1 MSGIHVVGVP
11 GSLRAESRTRTAVE
25 TALVGAERSGASVE
39 LIDLREYDL
48 PMVNPD
54 VDEQGD
60 AEALREA
67 IGAADAVVL
76 GTPMYHGSCSGVL
89 KNALDHCGFDE
100 LEGTTIGLLAVAGGA
115 FPITALDHLRSICR
129 AFNAWVLPYQAAV
142 PRSRSSIVDG
152 EFADDDLRER
162 VVTLGERAVAYG
174 SIEPD
179 PPTFESEQNEGG

>member
-1 MSGIHVVGVP
+1 MSDLHVVGVS
-11 GSLRAESRTRTAVE
+11 GSLRSESRTRAAVE
-25 TALVGAERSGASVE
+25 TALAGAERAGASTE
-39 LIDLREYDL
+39 HLDLRRFDL
-48 PMVNPD
+48 PPLNPD
-54 VDEQGD
+54 LDEQGD
-60 AEALREA
+60 AEEFRESVA
-67 IGAADAVVL
+67 RGDAVVL

-142 PRSRSSIVDG
+142 PRSESAIVDG
-152 EFADDDLRER
+152 EFTDEDLRER
-162 VVTLGERAVAYG
+162 VSTLGERTVAYG
-174 SIEPD
+174 SIEPE